1 MRWIALLAL
10 GAALLPVPART
21 APPPNCGAPSAMTDG
36 WKVAPPEQEGL
47 DPKLICAIGPVFEQ
61 WLAADPHGI
70 VIIRHGVLV
79 YEHYFAGGDVRWGPS
94 LGLVPHDADTLHDL
108 RSVTKSVVALLVG
121 VALDR
126 GLLKTVDAPVFSLL
140 PEYQDLGAPGKNLIT
155 LRTLLSMSSG
165 LDWPELA
172 VSYNN
177 PTNVERRMNFAP
189 DPYRFVLEQPL
200 AAEPGKVWNYNSG
213 GVEVIGDI
221 LTKTTGEPL
230 AKFAKQALFD
240 PLGITHWEWW
250 HGGNLSTAWGLR
262 LRPRDMAKIGQLV
275 LDRGKWNGQQ
285 IVSAAWVRQMTTP
298 QIPEWTM
305 LPFASFDAYG
315 YLWWLGRSPIEGR
328 EIEWISA
335 VGWGGQRIFVVP
347 SEDMVVAVTA
357 GFFRRGALQSLL
369 GYRTIDIALHAAAGH

>member
-61 WLAADPHGI
+61 WQAADPHGI

-165 LDWPELA
+165 LDWPESA

-177 PTNVERRMNFAP
+177 PTNIERRMNFAP

-250 HGGNLSTAWGLR
+250 HGGNLSAAWGLR

-305 LPFASFDAYG
+305 LPFAGFDAYG